1 MDEDKARVV
10 PAMTTHER
18 QEMLNL
24 QEQGELPENID
35 RSTDLYFRFL
45 LGTPARGR
53 LLRDMLNAF
62 FGALGY
68 PLLQTV
74 TLTDTER
81 EPEALGAK
89 YTRLDLTALDDLGR
103 TLHIEMQREN
113 YTHFQKRCLFY
124 LCRNYTRSLKRGE
137 GYASLSPI
145 VSISLLG
152 FDLFEGERGLWD
164 FALMNPGTGRRL
176 MEADDLLLFYVELN
190 KASRPLREL
199 RAKLKARPGHV
210 LSPEERAQVWG
221 GYINNESEGL
231 ALLRESLSG
240 DTVFSEV
247 SEVEQEYW
255 SSPENRYYQLRE
267 MMTQLDYKAI
277 REDRLAEATRA
288 VREKAWA
295 EGIAEGVAKG
305 EAKGE
310 AKGWAKGKAEGKAEG
325 ELLGRQETAR
335 AMLREGMSLASV
347 ARFTR
352 LSPGEVE
359 ALKI

>member
-1 MDEDKARVV
+1 MDEDKAKVV
-10 PAMTTHER
+10 LAMTTHER

-176 MEADDLLLFYVELN
+176 M
-190 KASRPLREL
+190 
-199 RAKLKARPGHV
+199 
-210 LSPEERAQVWG
+210 
-221 GYINNESEGL
+221 
-231 ALLRESLSG
+231 
-240 DTVFSEV
+240 
-247 SEVEQEYW
+247 
-255 SSPENRYYQLRE
+255 
-267 MMTQLDYKAI
+267 
-277 REDRLAEATRA
+277 
-288 VREKAWA
+288 
-295 EGIAEGVAKG
+295 
-305 EAKGE
+305 
-310 AKGWAKGKAEGKAEG
+310 
-325 ELLGRQETAR
+325 
-335 AMLREGMSLASV
+335 
-347 ARFTR
+347 
-352 LSPGEVE
+352 
-359 ALKI
+359 

>member
-1 MDEDKARVV
+1 MDKDKERVV
-10 PAMTTHER
+10 PVMTKHER

-53 LLRDMLNAF
+53 LLRDMLNAL

-81 EPEALGAK
+81 EPEAVGAK

-152 FDLFEGERGLWD
+152 FNLFEGERGLWD

-176 MEADDLLLFYVELN
+176 METDDLLLFYVELN
-190 KASRPLREL
+190 KAARPLREL
-199 RAKLKARPGHV
+199 RAKLKASPNHV
-210 LSPEERAQVWG
+210 LSC
-221 GYINNESEGL
+221 
-231 ALLRESLSG
+231 LLY
-240 DTVFSEV
+240 T
-247 SEVEQEYW
+247 
-255 SSPENRYYQLRE
+255 SP
-267 MMTQLDYKAI
+267 
-277 REDRLAEATRA
+277 
-288 VREKAWA
+288 
-295 EGIAEGVAKG
+295 
-305 EAKGE
+305 
-310 AKGWAKGKAEGKAEG
+310 
-325 ELLGRQETAR
+325 
-335 AMLREGMSLASV
+335 
-347 ARFTR
+347 
-352 LSPGEVE
+352 SPRD
-359 ALKI
+359 A